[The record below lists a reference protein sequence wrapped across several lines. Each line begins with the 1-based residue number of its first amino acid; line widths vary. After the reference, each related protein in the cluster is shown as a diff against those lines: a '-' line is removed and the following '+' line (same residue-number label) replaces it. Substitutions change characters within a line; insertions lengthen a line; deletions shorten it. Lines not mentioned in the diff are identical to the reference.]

1 MKLITRSVAALAVT
15 ALSVGGATAIADSDN
30 QSSRQAVDTKADY
43 TPFDEFAPPCQ
54 PRRLAPARA
63 AGVRRSHS

>member
-15 ALSVGGATAIADSDN
+15 ALSLGGATAIADSDN
-30 QSSRQAVDTKADY
+30 QSGRQAVDTKADY
-43 TPFDEFAPPCQ
+43 TPFDEFAPLPTSST
-54 PRRLAPARA
+54 APARA